1 MRRLL
6 VPLLL
11 ILGLFATVQQAR
23 AVTYDIIGLDPNPSL
38 VGRAYINGIGASP
51 PGDALFGT
59 YTIGELRPIG
69 GGPSMFGL
77 YANCIDPTTWGVS
90 SPVVAVSVDDIFSA
104 AVALRLTIAKENMPA
119 PTTALISGAEEIFLL
134 REIYGAAITFTGID
148 PAAFALADT
157 FDWNI
162 THGIWVDDPTKEVV
176 ALTPTATSTQ
186 RLLVVVPVPEPLTI
200 AWLGGALILLGLMN
214 QYRRMPSLFMGFSGQ
229 KSAGPQQDV
238 EIQSIF

>member
-1 MRRLL
+1 MRRVVLTVMLAML
-6 VPLLL
+6 VTF
-11 ILGLFATVQQAR
+11 GHQAR

-134 REIYGAAITFTGID
+134 REIYGPAITFTGID
-148 PAAFALADT
+148 PAAFVLADT

-176 ALTPTATSTQ
+176 ALKPTATSTQ

-200 AWLGGALILLGLMN
+200 AWLGGALILLWLLARKR
-214 QYRRMPSLFMGFSGQ
+214 QQMPSFFMCFY
-229 KSAGPQQDV
+229 PQSRR
-238 EIQSIF
+238 E